1 MNTNI
6 NDHSE
11 KDVFVEK
18 RIFLVGFFW
27 SVLDNTW
34 LNWELWYCW
43 FESYRAELI
52 QKKKK
57 KAIEQKTI
65 QLMKENLSLS
75 LCVFSLLFLLGLLWL
90 YLFFEHRRKPKY
102 KWPTSAMLTSFFYSK
117 SLNVFKYFNKFWF
130 GSEALFWS
138 SI

>member
-52 QKKKK
+52 QKKSYR
-57 KAIEQKTI
+57 AEDHTI
-65 QLMKENLSLS
+65 NERESLSLS
-75 LCVFSLLFLLGLLWL
+75 LRIFFIVFTWVIMVIFIFWAQKEAQVQMAHFC
-90 YLFFEHRRKPKY
+90 YVDQF
-102 KWPTSAMLTSFFYSK
+102 FFYSK
-117 SLNVFKYFNKFWF
+117 SLNAFKYFNKFWF